1 MRFLATTYDSS
12 GNTKFFS
19 GADYRNKRNHYQK
32 LRQQLRQV
40 GTPSSKRRLKA
51 IAERENRWINDL
63 NHCIS
68 KALVE
73 AYPKG
78 TLFVLEDLNHIQSST
93 YKIRTKDQYALTMWP
108 YFDFELKLMYKAAIK
123 GQMVIKVDPAYT
135 SQKCPLCGRRDKS
148 SRLRNQHLFR
158 CISCRY
164 KSNDDRVAALN
175 LYELGMKYLVQSGE
189 SMSLFGG
196 ARSIVP

>member
-1 MRFLATTYDSS
+1 
-12 GNTKFFS
+12 
-19 GADYRNKRNHYQK
+19 
-32 LRQQLRQV
+32 
-40 GTPSSKRRLKA
+40 
-51 IAERENRWINDL
+51 
-63 NHCIS
+63 
-68 KALVE
+68 
-73 AYPKG
+73 
-78 TLFVLEDLNHIQSST
+78 
-93 YKIRTKDQYALTMWP
+93 
-108 YFDFELKLMYKAAIK
+108 MYKAAIK